1 MKPENSGRRTGGP
14 TSSEGSINLLL
25 NELKEHL
32 KLSSPNLMCLKK
44 TDFLEIAI
52 F

>member
-1 MKPENSGRRTGGP
+1 MKPENSGRRTGRP

-32 KLSSPNLMCLKK
+32 KLSSPKFNVLKEDK
-44 TDFLEIAI
+44 FS
-52 F
+52 